1 MDVLEY
7 EKARIRM
14 CRTMILK
21 EGGCEACPLFNGL
34 KRRCGF
40 AASIAENMDENAIRK
55 NIDIVIKWAKDHHVK
70 TRKSE
75 FLKLFPNAEMVNIE
89 RTFCVAHF
97 EPTKKCKGVNPSE
110 EQCIACRYRF
120 WNEEVPDND

>member
-1 MDVLEY
+1 MDAVEY
-7 EKARIRM
+7 IKTLRRLCKSKDRCSRCKLLNKESDACIADIGEYAEKAVQ
-14 CRTMILK
+14 
-21 EGGCEACPLFNGL
+21 
-34 KRRCGF
+34 
-40 AASIAENMDENAIRK
+40 
-55 NIDIVIKWAKDHHVK
+55 IVEQWAKDHPVK

-75 FLKLFPNAEMVNIE
+75 FLKVFPNAEMVNIE

-120 WNEEVPDND
+120 WNEEVTDND

>member
-70 TRKSE
+70 TRQSE
-75 FLKLFPNAEMVNIE
+75 FLKMFPDAKINDDGILA
-89 RTFCVAHF
+89 FCPGAFSQKEKYCH
-97 EPTKKCKGVNPSE
+97 KYNKCE
-110 EQCIACRYRF
+110 ECCKDY
-120 WNEEVPDND
+120 WLKEVTDND